1 MFETTERSVR
11 NSSTEV
17 EAIKDRLGISNYISL
32 GGVTS
37 LFTSVQSG
45 VIAATGHY
53 LLGKTQAGELINTMN
68 SAAST
73 LLTTHAQIE
82 GLAGSAKT
90 NAKTHWTKLAY
101 RHQQIVKAINA
112 SAEKT
117 NKLFKGRVSASQAQ
131 RLASPELGNPYL
143 VAGVVVGVLAIWGVL
158 AMVGA
163 VIASAV
169 KHYAEVNMYE
179 KDIQATLET
188 GMATGMVA
196 TRASKS
202 DPILGGLSEFFG
214 VINWKAI
221 LAVGVVGATGL
232 LGYYYLKTKLTGAAL
247 KASLGD
253 GGGRTKISKIK
264 GDFPPNL
271 VFDGHGHGL
280 LIT

>member
-1 MFETTERSVR
+1 MFSGERTDRNGASETA
-11 NSSTEV
+11 
-17 EAIKDRLGISNYISL
+17 AIKDRLGISNYISL

-37 LFTSVQSG
+37 LFAAVQG
-45 VIAATGHY
+45 GAITATRHY
-53 LLGKTQAGELINTMN
+53 LLGKKQADELINTMN
-68 SAAST
+68 SAAGT

-82 GLAGSAKT
+82 ALAGSAKT

-101 RHQQIVKAINA
+101 RHQQIVKAINE

-117 NKLFKGRVSASQAQ
+117 NKLFKGRVSVDQAQ
-131 RLASPELGNPYL
+131 RLAAPELGNPYL
-143 VAGVVVGVLAIWGVL
+143 IAGVVVGVLAIWGVL
-158 AMVGA
+158 VMVGA
-163 VIASAV
+163 VITSAI

-179 KDIQATLET
+179 KDIQATLDT
-188 GMATGMVA
+188 GTATGMVA

-214 VINWKAI
+214 TINWKAI
-221 LAVGVVGATGL
+221 LAVGVLGACGL
-232 LGYYYLKTKLTGAAL
+232 LGYYYLKTRLTGAARE
-247 KASLGD
+247 ASLG
-253 GGGRTKISKIK
+253 GSGSYKIPKVK